1 LAQALSWTATWAIR
15 VDVGRGYAVFGST
28 GALVFAAITGL
39 AIYVCSAAG
48 PANLEPANGATNQRK
63 GQLRMTDNGELHVV
77 FGTGP
82 VGMSVMETLMQTS
95 GRRIR
100 LVNRSGKASVPDG
113 IEVLGGDATD
123 EAFAR
128 EASEG
133 ASVVYFALNPP
144 YDKWPELFPP
154 LQAGVLGG
162 AASAGA
168 KLVAMEN
175 LYMYGPTDGRPLTE
189 DLPYAPN
196 TRKGAVRARMSEQ
209 LIEAHRSGRV
219 RVAIGRASDYFGPR
233 VLVSSAG
240 EQVFGRAVR
249 GKSAQ
254 VAGDPDQ
261 PHTYTYAPDV
271 GRGLIILGE
280 REEALGQA
288 WHLPSPETVTTRR
301 FVEMIFEEV
310 GKPAR
315 VQAAPKILLRAMGLF
330 NPGMREI
337 IEMLYE
343 FEEPFVVDHSKFEQ
357 AFGEHVTPL
366 SEAIQR
372 TVRWYREQ

>member
-1 LAQALSWTATWAIR
+1 
-15 VDVGRGYAVFGST
+15 
-28 GALVFAAITGL
+28 
-39 AIYVCSAAG
+39 
-48 PANLEPANGATNQRK
+48 
-63 GQLRMTDNGELHVV
+63 MTDNGESHVV

-82 VGMSVMETLMQTS
+82 VGLAVMDELLSKSKRVRM
-95 GRRIR
+95 
-100 LVNRSGKASVPDG
+100 VNRNGRASVPHG
-113 IEVLGGDATD
+113 VEVIGGDATD
-123 EAFAR
+123 EVFAR
-128 EASEG
+128 EASDG

-144 YDKWPELFPP
+144 YNKWPEFFPP
-154 LQAGVLGG
+154 LQAGVLEG

-168 KLVAMEN
+168 KLIAMEN
-175 LYMYGPTDGRPLTE
+175 LYMYGPTGGRTLTE

-196 TRKGAVRARMSEQ
+196 TRKGAVRARMSEE
-209 LIEAHRSGRV
+209 LMEAHSSGRV
-219 RVAIGRASDYFGPR
+219 RVAIGRASDYFWPR
-233 VLVSSAG
+233 VLVSAAG
-240 EQVFGRAVR
+240 EQIFGRAVQ

-254 VAGDPDQ
+254 VAGDPNQ

-271 GRGLIILGE
+271 GRGLTILGE

-288 WHLPSPETVTTRR
+288 WHLPSPETLTTRR

-330 NPGMREI
+330 NPGMREL

-357 AFGEHVTPL
+357 AFGEHATRL
-366 SEAIQR
+366 EEAIGE
-372 TVRWYREQ
+372 TVRWYRSKRPAGDIRPAA

>member
-1 LAQALSWTATWAIR
+1 
-15 VDVGRGYAVFGST
+15 
-28 GALVFAAITGL
+28 
-39 AIYVCSAAG
+39 
-48 PANLEPANGATNQRK
+48 
-63 GQLRMTDNGELHVV
+63 MTDNEELHVV
-77 FGTGP
+77 FGTGA
-82 VGMSVMETLMQTS
+82 VGMSVMDELIQR
-95 GRRIR
+95 GRRR
-100 LVNRSGKASVPDG
+100 VRMVNRSGRASVPDG
-113 IEVLGGDATD
+113 VEVVGGDATD

-154 LQAGVLGG
+154 LQAGVIEG

-168 KLVAMEN
+168 KLIAMEN

-196 TRKGAVRARMSEQ
+196 TRKGSVRAMMSEE
-209 LIEAHRSGRV
+209 LMEAHTSGRV

-233 VLVSSAG
+233 VLVSAAG
-240 EQVFGRAVR
+240 EQVFGRAVE

-254 VAGDPDQ
+254 LAEDPDQ
-261 PHTYTYAPDV
+261 PHTYTHAPDV
-271 GRGLIILGE
+271 GRGLVILGE

-288 WHLPSPETVTTRR
+288 WHLPSPETLTTRR

-315 VQAAPKILLRAMGLF
+315 VQAAPKILLRAIGLF
-330 NPGMREI
+330 NPGIRET

-343 FEEPFVVDHSKFEQ
+343 FEEPFVVDYSKFEE
-357 AFGEHVTPL
+357 AFGEQATPL
-366 SEAIQR
+366 RESIR
-372 TVRWYREQ
+372 GTVRWYREARPAGT

>member
-1 LAQALSWTATWAIR
+1 
-15 VDVGRGYAVFGST
+15 
-28 GALVFAAITGL
+28 
-39 AIYVCSAAG
+39 
-48 PANLEPANGATNQRK
+48 
-63 GQLRMTDNGELHVV
+63 MTDNGEFHVV

-82 VGMSVMETLMQTS
+82 VGLAVMDELVTKSKRVRM
-95 GRRIR
+95 
-100 LVNRSGKASVPDG
+100 VNRSGRASVPHG
-113 IEVLGGDATD
+113 VEVIGGDATD
-123 EAFAR
+123 EVFAR
-128 EASEG
+128 EASNG

-144 YDKWPELFPP
+144 YNKWPELFPP
-154 LQAGVLGG
+154 LQAGVLEG

-168 KLVAMEN
+168 KLVVMEN
-175 LYMYGPTDGRPLTE
+175 LYMYGLTGGRPLTE

-196 TRKGAVRARMSEQ
+196 TRKGAVRARMSEE
-209 LIEAHRSGRV
+209 LMEAHSSGRV

-233 VLVSSAG
+233 VLVSAAG
-240 EQVFGRAVR
+240 EQIFGRAVQ

-254 VAGDPDQ
+254 VAGDPNQ

-271 GRGLIILGE
+271 GRGLTILGE

-288 WHLPSPETVTTRR
+288 WHLPSPETLTTRQ

-330 NPGMREI
+330 NPGIRET

-343 FEEPFVVDHSKFEQ
+343 FEEPFVVDHSKFEE
-357 AFGEHVTPL
+357 AFGEQATPL
-366 SEAIQR
+366 REAIR
-372 TVRWYREQ
+372 GTVRWYREERPAGK